1 MSEKA
6 KGTSIEKI
14 LKEFGKSDLDEQLK
28 LYRQIKEYLHNKLEE
43 RQAQLEQKAIE
54 IQDAKEKL

>member
-43 RQAQLEQKAIE
+43 RQTQLEQKAIE

>member
-43 RQAQLEQKAIE
+43 RQSQLEQKAIE